1 MLRDLLAIRQ
11 HPYVVAAAAV
21 LCAAVLSLVA
31 FVLVRVVRARW
42 SGRSATVTCLMCGRR
57 RRVTASVLQDGFFIC
72 RCGQK
77 VLIPDP
83 DSVRRR
89 NRL

>member
-1 MLRDLLAIRQ
+1 LHL
-11 HPYVVAAAAV
+11 VVAV
-21 LCAAVLSLVA
+21 AVLSVVA
-31 FVLVRVVRARW
+31 LGLAAWILARVVRVRW
-42 SGRSATVTCLMCGRR
+42 FGQSKAVTCLICGRR

-83 DSVRRR
+83 DSVRKR

>member
-1 MLRDLLAIRQ
+1 MLRELLTLRQ
-11 HPYVVAAAAV
+11 HPYVVAAVAV
-21 LCAAVLSLVA
+21 LCA
-31 FVLVRVVRARW
+31 VVFGLAAYLLARLIRGRW
-42 SGRSATVTCLMCGRR
+42 LGRSVTVTCLMCGRR
-57 RRVTASVLQDGFFIC
+57 RRVTPSVVQDGFFIC

-83 DSVRRR
+83 DAVRRR